1 MLSGFCET
9 ESFQLCIICKI
20 IYLAVFIELV
30 KEVNKMKTVSL
41 FLLIITTI
49 LVSTALAAPTLYM
62 YSLNETDCR
71 VCHNDANILRN
82 TNHNSSHDGTEY
94 SGTELHDDSESC
106 SECHAENAQKK
117 LDCMVAGCH
126 ADPANPV
133 DPDDPNNVN
142 TIGVENH
149 HELEVESCLICHE
162 KGVPRGK

>member
-1 MLSGFCET
+1 MLMLSGFCET

-62 YSLNETDCR
+62 YSGDIDCR
-71 VCHNDANILRN
+71 VCHDDTDILRN
-82 TNHNSSHDGTEY
+82 TDHYISHHEY
-94 SGTELHDDSESC
+94 TGIDSC
-106 SECHAENAQKK
+106 SNPNCHTEDAQDVQMK
-117 LDCMVAGCH
+117 LDCMKSGCH
-126 ADPANPV
+126 ANPDV
-133 DPDDPNNVN
+133 YDGSR
-142 TIGVENH
+142 GVANH

-162 KGVPRGK
+162 QGVPRGK